1 VYRAV
6 MASPTGLR
14 VFRAV
19 ITAFLVFIFFTAGAM
34 KLTDRFSAKTHLK
47 MKSDFERFA
56 KVHPAAQMGYQI
68 NPEKYMKQI
77 GLIELAGATFLLMG
91 PRIFKLFSSLL
102 LSSIMIGA
110 MYTHFQL
117 ADPHE
122 LYIMP
127 ALVLLTLF
135 MKLHFLLIGNQSR
148 VDGKVHQKIN

>member
-1 VYRAV
+1 MSY
-6 MASPTGLR
+6 
-14 VFRAV
+14 
-19 ITAFLVFIFFTAGAM
+19 FTVCFYSI
-34 KLTDRFSAKTHLK
+34 LQ
-47 MKSDFERFA
+47 KSDFERFA

-117 ADPHE
+117 ADPLE

-127 ALVLLTLF
+127 AIILLTLF

-148 VDGKVHQKIN
+148 EDGELHQKKD